1 MELLKKNNLPIGLAI
16 GILFPIFG
24 FCIVYGIFDIL
35 VSSGLMDEAA
45 SGLRSKRMRTITL
58 MGICCNI
65 YWIRRLN
72 QRFTDQTLRGV
83 VIGTMLWAVVWF
95 VLYYS
100 DLYTGE

>member
-1 MELLKKNNLPIGLAI
+1 
-16 GILFPIFG
+16 
-24 FCIVYGIFDIL
+24 
-35 VSSGLMDEAA
+35 
-45 SGLRSKRMRTITL
+45 MRTITL